1 MAQSSRALAVL
12 GGLGTLALLL
22 GPLVTQ
28 APNRLAQSEGLG
40 AARVL
45 ATLPVP
51 WPVSWPLTWPV
62 TWPLLLGA
70 VLALVGWVALLRR
83 GRRVCPSQRGS
94 QAKPSGAASH
104 PGVCLAAAI
113 GVAMLPAT
121 GWWLA
126 GRYAQHVAQSD
137 GLARVSV
144 GWGLWCVLAC
154 ALLACRTLM
163 ASVPRSGGEAHRGGR
178 SGRSGGGVWV
188 WVAPSAALLVL
199 LLPLGALLAAG
210 ELNDLSLLREYAQRS
225 DVFTEAIGQHLRL
238 VGWTVALAL
247 LLGVPLGLLGAARAA
262 WGQALGAVLGVVQ
275 TIPSVAL
282 YGLGMVPLGALA
294 VASPWLASAGLA
306 GVGTWP
312 AVLALWL
319 YALLPVVQGTL
330 SGWQQVDAS
339 VLEAARAMGMSRAQ
353 VWWRVRAPLA
363 LPVLLGGVRVMVVQ
377 VIGLAVVAA
386 LIGAGGFGNLVFQ
399 GLYSSAL
406 DLVLLGVLPVV
417 VLSLLADA
425 LLGALAQATSRS
437 AS

>member
-1 MAQSSRALAVL
+1 MGQSRHTLAVL
-12 GGLGTLALLL
+12 GGLGTLALVV
-22 GPLVTQ
+22 GPMVTQ

-40 AARVL
+40 VARVVVSL
-45 ATLPVP
+45 LGP
-51 WPVSWPLTWPV
+51 WPPTSVLLT
-62 TWPLLLGA
+62 
-70 VLALVGWVALLRR
+70 ALLVL
-83 GRRVCPSQRGS
+83 GCL
-94 QAKPSGAASH
+94 
-104 PGVCLAAAI
+104 LAAALWSRRSKLPPQRGAGAPTTSVTHSWQQI
-113 GVAMLPAT
+113 AAALAVALLPAT
-121 GWWLA
+121 GLWMA
-126 GRYAQHVAQSD
+126 GRYAQQVAQADS
-137 GLARVSV
+137 LARVSV
-144 GWGLWCVLAC
+144 GWGLWLVLAC

-163 ASVPRSGGEAHRGGR
+163 TFSANNGVTPEDASHAGR
-178 SGRSGGGVWV
+178 SAWV
-188 WVAPSAALLVL
+188 WLSPAGALLVL
-199 LLPLGALLAAG
+199 LLPLCALLAAG
-210 ELNDLSLLREYAQRS
+210 ALDDLSLLREYAQRS
-225 DVFTEAIGQHLRL
+225 DVFAEAIGQHLRL
-238 VGWTVALAL
+238 VAWTVVLAL

-294 VASPWLASAGLA
+294 VASPWLASWGLA

-330 SGWQQVDAS
+330 SGWQQVDVA
-339 VLEAARAMGMSRAQ
+339 VLESARAMGLSRSQ

-417 VLSLLADA
+417 LLSLLADA
-425 LLGALAQATSRS
+425 LLGALAQATARG
-437 AS
+437 AA